1 MAEQT
6 VEQYIVRYGSSRL
19 LGLFTWKPRGAVH
32 RGDDVI
38 IRSKRGIEWG
48 EILCVATERA
58 IGFLESSEVEGRIQR
73 FPNAEDYATKD
84 ECLAKEENEFE
95 VTGRL
100 IAESKMPMQLVDVEH
115 LFGSEL
121 LVVYF
126 LAENRV
132 DFRELVKLLKVELK
146 IRIVMRHIGVRDEA
160 MLLADYGDCGKPVCC
175 NTHLGEKPP
184 VSMKMAKVQKA
195 SLDPNKI
202 SGRCGRLKCCLR
214 YEYDTYQEFK
224 RELPKIGAEV
234 VTREGQGKVIS
245 HEIISKQ
252 VVVVYE
258 DRRRIVT
265 PLQDIVSVIKKKP
278 TPKKTPADSSSQQPD
293 TTDSESNAGD
303 SSSIPPENSE
313 STE

>member
-1 MAEQT
+1 MAEQA
-6 VEQYIVRYGSSRL
+6 VEQYIVRYGSSRF
-19 LGLFTWKPRGAVH
+19 LGLFTWKAKGAVH

-38 IRSKRGIEWG
+38 IRTKRGTEWG
-48 EILCVATERA
+48 EVLCIASKRA
-58 IGFLESSEVEGRIQR
+58 IEFLESSEVEGRIQR

-84 ECLAKEENEFE
+84 ECLAQEQSEFE
-95 VTGRL
+95 VAGRL

-132 DFRELVKLLKVELK
+132 DFRELVKLLKAELK

-160 MLLADYGDCGKPVCC
+160 ALLADYGDCGKPVCC
-175 NTHLGEKPP
+175 NTHLGDKPP

-214 YEYDTYQEFK
+214 YEYDTYQEFR

-245 HEIISKQ
+245 HEIISRQ

-258 DRRRIVT
+258 DRRRVVT
-265 PLQDIVSVIKKKP
+265 PLQEIVSVIKKKP
-278 TPKKTPADSSSQQPD
+278 AQKKTQAERSPEDSSTISSDSADSSDIPAG
-293 TTDSESNAGD
+293 NGD
-303 SSSIPPENSE
+303 STTS
-313 STE
+313 